1 MTSAIKLIKK
11 TREKRG
17 LKWKECMEG
26 WGRENEGGEV
36 EYSEPSL
43 GYFHIIESKTFP

>member
-11 TREKRG
+11 MGEKQG
-17 LKWKECMEG
+17 LKWMESMEG
-26 WGRENEGGEV
+26 WRRENEVGEV

-43 GYFHIIESKTFP
+43 GYFHIIER